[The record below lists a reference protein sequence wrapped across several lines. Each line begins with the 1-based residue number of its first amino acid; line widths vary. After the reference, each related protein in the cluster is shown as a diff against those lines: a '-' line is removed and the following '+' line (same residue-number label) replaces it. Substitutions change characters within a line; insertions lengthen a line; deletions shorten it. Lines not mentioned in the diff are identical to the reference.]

1 MEAHKPG
8 QGSLTRLTAWLILI
22 LVLALGAVELYSWIQ
37 RKDDGPILGLSL
49 ELFRSLPFVGVPLS
63 WKFLI
68 CVGVFVGLLWLARM
82 YMTRPAT
89 VDMLIETELEMKKVS
104 WPTFDESLNA
114 TWVVILVTVT
124 LTVALFFFDFVLGS
138 FFRFIF

>member
-37 RKDDGPILGLSL
+37 RKGDGPILGLSL

-68 CVGVFVGLLWLARM
+68 CVGVFAGLLWLARM
-82 YMTRPAT
+82 YMTRPTT

>member
-1 MEAHKPG
+1 MEAYKPG
-8 QGSLTRLTAWLILI
+8 QGSMSRLSAWLMLI

-37 RKDDGPILGLSL
+37 RKGDGPIFGLNVAL
-49 ELFRSLPFVGVPLS
+49 LRDLPFVGVPLS

-68 CVGVFVGLLWLARM
+68 CVGVFVGLLWLTRM

-104 WPTFDESLNA
+104 WPTFEESLNA
-114 TWVVILVTVT
+114 TWVVVLVTVV
-124 LTVALFFFDFVLGS
+124 LTASLFFFDFILGS